1 MDADTLLNK
10 LDRIDDIPTLP
21 TIVLELNKLLQDPDT
36 PITEVADIIEK
47 DQSIALKILKLVNS
61 AFYGIHSKVSDISG
75 AIIML
80 GFKSVQNAILS
91 LSVIKS
97 FSKRS
102 GLHGFDIT
110 EFWKHSLAVAVTSKS
125 LAQKSRKE
133 SPDNCFVAGL
143 LHDIGKVILAQ
154 YFQDLFE
161 KIWSTA
167 QQDTLSFYD
176 AEKKVSD
183 IDHGTIGAH
192 LAGNW
197 QLPVSLIDAIK
208 WHHEFKKDI
217 ENYNL
222 LMIIYL
228 SNIVVN
234 SYDEDP
240 ECAIDI
246 SAMHPAAVKFM
257 MDQLENIQDWYSSLA
272 NDIETAYQF
281 FLE

>member
-1 MDADTLLNK
+1 
-10 LDRIDDIPTLP
+10 
-21 TIVLELNKLLQDPDT
+21 VFELNRLLQDPDT

-47 DQSIALKILKLVNS
+47 DQSMSLKILKIVNS
-61 AFYGIHSKVSDISG
+61 AFYGIQSKVNDISS
-75 AIIML
+75 AIILL

-97 FSKRS
+97 FSGQT
-102 GLHGFDIT
+102 GLQGFDIT

-133 SPDNCFVAGL
+133 APDSCFVAGL

-154 YFQDLFE
+154 YFRNLFE
-161 KIWSTA
+161 KVWTA
-167 QQDTLSFYD
+167 ARQDTMSFYD
-176 AEKKVSD
+176 AEKKVSV

-197 QLPVSLIDAIK
+197 QLPTGLVESIK
-208 WHHEFKKDI
+208 WHHDLQKDI
-217 ENYNL
+217 EGYHM

-228 SNIVVN
+228 SNIIVN
-234 SYDEDP
+234 SYNEDP
-240 ECAIDI
+240 DCNIDI
-246 SAMHPAAVKFM
+246 SAMHPAAVEFM
-257 MDQLENIQDWYSSLA
+257 MNQLENTQDWYSGLA
-272 NDIETAYQF
+272 NDIESAYQF